1 MANIPSVIGYRLSE
15 ALQLIGDEAKVTID
29 STITPYEDKRE
40 ERKGNE
46 PIVVRQIVKGDEIK
60 LTTTLFK

>member
-1 MANIPSVIGYRLSE
+1 MKNIPSVIGYKLSE
-15 ALQLIGDEAKVTID
+15 ALQLIGNHARVTID

-46 PIVVRQIVKGDEIK
+46 PIVVRQIVIGDEIK
-60 LTTTLFK
+60 LTTSLFK